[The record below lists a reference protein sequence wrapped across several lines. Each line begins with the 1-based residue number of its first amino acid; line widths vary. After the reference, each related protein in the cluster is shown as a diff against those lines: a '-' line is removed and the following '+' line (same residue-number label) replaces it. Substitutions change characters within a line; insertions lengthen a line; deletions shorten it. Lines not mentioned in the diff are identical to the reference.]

1 MKIRTVALLAVIG
14 CLLTSGP
21 LLAQSRAQASDVT
34 GPGQGSDISGST
46 VEQGPQDVLQSDEAR
61 IRLADIASK
70 LATALQEGTLGTSV
84 TGALQPM
91 TVSRS
96 LSDLFL
102 EPTRKKGRAAEGALF
117 ATLTAA
123 GIPKTDAEAL
133 AEATTGLLK
142 NGAIQPSQLRS
153 ALHAYNA
160 VVDVAPASFLT
171 EPPSDMVALRVVL
184 MTLLDGTSS

>member
-1 MKIRTVALLAVIG
+1 MKTRVVALLAVAVW
-14 CLLTSGP
+14 LLTAGP
-21 LLAQSRAQASDVT
+21 ILAQSRAQASDVS

-84 TGALQPM
+84 TGTLQPM

-102 EPTRKKGRAAEGALF
+102 KPTRKKGRVAEGALF
-117 ATLTAA
+117 ARLAAA
-123 GIPKTDAEAL
+123 GIPEMDAEAL

-142 NGAIQPSQLRS
+142 NGTIQPSQLRS

-171 EPPSDMVALRVVL
+171 EPPTDFVTLRAVL
-184 MTLLDGTSS
+184 MTLLDGASS